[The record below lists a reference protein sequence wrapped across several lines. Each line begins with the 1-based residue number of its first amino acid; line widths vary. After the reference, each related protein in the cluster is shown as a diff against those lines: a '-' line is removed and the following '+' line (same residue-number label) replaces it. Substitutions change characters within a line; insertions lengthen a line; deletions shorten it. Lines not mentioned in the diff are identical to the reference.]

1 MSHNPHSRM
10 KPGDEFKF
18 AIITALDEE
27 FSAVRRA
34 LPGGMVKTISDIPFK
49 SAVCSFTSDDTVIH
63 GEMFQPHDTGR
74 VEAAVL
80 AGYIFARRRYKYV
93 LLVGVAG
100 GFATGKSQFSN
111 NPISLGDVVFAS
123 EIIDAEFQKITQYG
137 PEYRDRRANIPN
149 GVVNQYIDYIK
160 LVNSQKLSHTNGFHD
175 GRRYNLHVGSVIS
188 GSKIV
193 ASKQAQ
199 KEIAGRAQ
207 GILPAAVEM
216 EGIAVAIAN
225 FRLNPGSGFAMIR
238 GISDFADENKNVD
251 EVNWRK
257 VACQHAAETAVD
269 FLMYVAKDNNWEY

>member
-1 MSHNPHSRM
+1 MSQNQQLRPKRNE
-10 KPGDEFKF
+10 DFKF

-34 LPGGMVKTISDIPFK
+34 LAGGMVKTISDIPFK
-49 SAVCSFTSDDTVIH
+49 SAVCSFTLDDTVIH
-63 GEMFQPHDTGR
+63 GEIFQPPDTGR

-80 AGYIFARRRYKYV
+80 SGYIFAKRRYKYV

-100 GFATGKSQFSN
+100 GFASGKSQYSN
-111 NPISLGDVVFAS
+111 NQISLGDVVFAS

-137 PEYRDRRANIPN
+137 PEYRDRRVRIQS
-149 GVVNQYIDYIK
+149 GVVSQYLDYIK
-160 LVNSQKLSHTNGFHD
+160 LVNSQKLSHSNGFHD
-175 GRRYNLHVGSVIS
+175 GRRYNVHIGSVIS

-199 KEIAGRAQ
+199 REIAGRAQ

-225 FRLNPGSGFAMIR
+225 VRLNPDSGFAMIR
-238 GISDFADENKNVD
+238 GISDFADENKNTD
-251 EVNWRK
+251 ELNWRK
-257 VACQHAAETAVD
+257 IACQHAAETAVD
-269 FLMYVAKDNNWEY
+269 FLTFVAKENSWDY